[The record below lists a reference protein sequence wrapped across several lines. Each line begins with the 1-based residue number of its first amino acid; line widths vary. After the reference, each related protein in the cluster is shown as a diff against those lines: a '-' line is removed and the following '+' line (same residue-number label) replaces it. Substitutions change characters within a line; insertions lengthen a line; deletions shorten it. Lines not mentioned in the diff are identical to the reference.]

1 MNSDELKAK
10 LTHYYNLRNELRN
23 TDIEAE
29 VDKRLEAERDAMRA
43 KVEAEIK
50 ADIDKC
56 THYVELLDELVKE
69 QCDKEDAI
77 EMRDCIE
84 EVHEEVV
91 EDEPVEDE
99 APVEEAENTA
109 QPDTI
114 TVSEEGNQNAT
125 N

>member
-1 MNSDELKAK
+1 MNSNELKAK

-29 VDKRLEAERDAMRA
+29 VDKRLAAERDAMRA

-77 EMRDCIE
+77 EHTG

-91 EDEPVEDE
+91 ENE
-99 APVEEAENTA
+99 APIEEAKNTIE
-109 QPDTI
+109 PDTTI
-114 TVSEEGNQNAT
+114 VSKEGNQNAT

>member
-1 MNSDELKAK
+1 MKNIKSYIELLKANK
-10 LTHYYNLRNELRN
+10 NLVLTGAPGTGKTYLAKQIAR
-23 TDIEAE
+23 
-29 VDKRLEAERDAMRA
+29 AMRA
-43 KVEAEIK
+43 KVEADIK

-77 EMRDCIE
+77 EHVE

-91 EDEPVEDE
+91 VEDEPAVEA
-99 APVEEAENTA
+99 APIEEAENTA
-109 QPDTI
+109 EPDTI

-125 N
+125 Y

>member
-1 MNSDELKAK
+1 MNSNELKAK

-43 KVEAEIK
+43 KVESEIK

-77 EMRDCIE
+77 EHVE

-91 EDEPVEDE
+91 AEDEPAVEA
-99 APVEEAENTA
+99 APIEEAENTA
-109 QPDTI
+109 EPDTI
-114 TVSEEGNQNAT
+114 IVSEEGNQNAT
-125 N
+125 Y